1 MLCRAAFP
9 PEKRYLAASDG
20 EFPMN
25 DLVSLASVLMVGMT
39 FPLAFWVAR
48 LCLAGV
54 IRVLER
60 R

>member
-1 MLCRAAFP
+1 MSYRAVFQ
-9 PEKRYLAASDG
+9 PEQRYPAASEG
-20 EFPMN
+20 EFLMN
-25 DLVSLASVLMVGMT
+25 DFGSVASLLMVGMT

>member
-1 MLCRAAFP
+1 
-9 PEKRYLAASDG
+9 
-20 EFPMN
+20 MN
-25 DLVSLASVLMVGMT
+25 DFGSLASLLMVGMT

-48 LCLAGV
+48 LCLAEV